1 MIGLSQYINESVES
15 NLSNFNKEI
24 ESLNN
29 KFTKYTFKLFDK
41 NGEHLFVHDKN
52 SKDWYSSLPD
62 KFVLDKW
69 TIKDIVRT
77 APKLSEAIYVA
88 VKTYE
93 LKDNQSRI
101 NGTIK
106 HYVCPVLTNQGMFF
120 NSDKECKKFIKVV
133 KSDLLPENREAKK
146 YKLTSMSL
154 KSFVDFLN
162 NETDKGEYYNY
173 EHVDVQFAKWE
184 S

>member
-1 MIGLSQYINESVES
+1 MIGLSQYINESVEA

-24 ESLNN
+24 ESLNK

-120 NSDKECKKFIKVV
+120 NSDKECKKFIKAV

-146 YKLTSMSL
+146 YKLVPMGL

-173 EHVDVQFAKWE
+173 EHLDTQFVKWE
-184 S
+184 

>member
-1 MIGLSQYINESVES
+1 MIEKLR
-15 NLSNFNKEI
+15 NLDN
-24 ESLNN
+24 
-29 KFTKYTFKLFDK
+29 
-41 NGEHLFVHDKN
+41 
-52 SKDWYSSLPD
+52 

-120 NSDKECKKFIKVV
+120 NSDKECKKFIKAV

-146 YKLTSMSL
+146 YKLTPMSL

-173 EHVDVQFAKWE
+173 EHLDTQFAKWE

>member
-1 MIGLSQYINESVES
+1 MIGLSQYINESVEA

-24 ESLNN
+24 ESLNK

-52 SKDWYSSLPD
+52 SKDWYSPLPD

-120 NSDKECKKFIKVV
+120 NSDKECKKFIKAV

-146 YKLTSMSL
+146 YKLAPMSL

-162 NETDKGEYYNY
+162 DETNKGEYYNY
-173 EHVDVQFAKWE
+173 KHLDTQFTKWE

>member
-1 MIGLSQYINESVES
+1 MIGLSQYVNESVES

-24 ESLNN
+24 ESLNK

-120 NSDKECKKFIKVV
+120 NSDKECKKFIKAV

-173 EHVDVQFAKWE
+173 EHLDTQFAKWE
-184 S
+184 

>member
-1 MIGLSQYINESVES
+1 MIGLSRYINESVEA

-24 ESLNN
+24 ESLNK

-69 TIKDIVRT
+69 AIKDIVRT
-77 APKLSEAIYVA
+77 APKLSEEIYVA

-120 NSDKECKKFIKVV
+120 NSDKECKKFIKAV

-162 NETDKGEYYNY
+162 DETDKGEYYNY
-173 EHVDVQFAKWE
+173 EHLDTQFAKWE
-184 S
+184 

>member
-1 MIGLSQYINESVES
+1 MIGLSQYINESVEA

-120 NSDKECKKFIKVV
+120 NSDKECKKFIKAV

-146 YKLTSMSL
+146 YKLAPMSL

-162 NETDKGEYYNY
+162 DETNKGEYYNY
-173 EHVDVQFAKWE
+173 KHLDTQFAKWE

>member
-1 MIGLSQYINESVES
+1 MIGLSQYINESVEA
-15 NLSNFNKEI
+15 NLSNFNNEI
-24 ESLNN
+24 ESLNK

-52 SKDWYSSLPD
+52 SKDWYSPLPD

-120 NSDKECKKFIKVV
+120 NSDKECKKFIKAV

-146 YKLTSMSL
+146 YKLTTMSL

-162 NETDKGEYYNY
+162 DETNKGEYYSY
-173 EHVDVQFAKWE
+173 KHLDTQFAKWE

>member
-1 MIGLSQYINESVES
+1 MIGLSQYINESIES

-24 ESLNN
+24 ESLNK

-120 NSDKECKKFIKVV
+120 NSDKECKKFIKAV

-146 YKLTSMSL
+146 YKLVPMSL

-162 NETDKGEYYNY
+162 DETNKGEYYNY
-173 EHVDVQFAKWE
+173 KHLDTQFTKWE

>member
-24 ESLNN
+24 ESLNK

-62 KFVLDKW
+62 KFILDKW

-120 NSDKECKKFIKVV
+120 NSDKECKKFIKAV

-146 YKLTSMSL
+146 YKLTPMSL

-162 NETDKGEYYNY
+162 DETNKGEYYNY
-173 EHVDVQFAKWE
+173 KHLDTQFTKWE

>member
-1 MIGLSQYINESVES
+1 MIGLSQYINESVEE

-24 ESLNN
+24 ESLNK

-101 NGTIK
+101 NCTIK

-146 YKLTSMSL
+146 YKLNSMSL

-173 EHVDVQFAKWE
+173 EHLDTQFAKWE
-184 S
+184 

>member
-24 ESLNN
+24 ENLNK

-62 KFVLDKW
+62 KFILDKW

-77 APKLSEAIYVA
+77 APKLSESIYVA

-146 YKLTSMSL
+146 YKLTPMSL

-162 NETDKGEYYNY
+162 DETDKGEYYNY
-173 EHVDVQFAKWE
+173 ENLDAQFAKWE

>member
-1 MIGLSQYINESVES
+1 MIGLSQYINESVEA

-24 ESLNN
+24 ESLNK

-120 NSDKECKKFIKVV
+120 NSDKECKKFIKAV

-173 EHVDVQFAKWE
+173 EHLDAQFAKWE

>member
-1 MIGLSQYINESVES
+1 MIGLSQYINESVEA
-15 NLSNFNKEI
+15 NLSNFNNEI
-24 ESLNN
+24 ESLNK

-52 SKDWYSSLPD
+52 SKDWYSSLPN

-120 NSDKECKKFIKVV
+120 NSDKECKKFIKAV

-154 KSFVDFLN
+154 KSFIDFLN

-173 EHVDVQFAKWE
+173 EHLDAQFAKWE
-184 S
+184 

>member
-24 ESLNN
+24 ENLNK

-62 KFVLDKW
+62 KFILDKW

-88 VKTYE
+88 IKTYE

-162 NETDKGEYYNY
+162 NKTDKGEYYNY
-173 EHVDVQFAKWE
+173 EHLDAQFAKWE

>member
-1 MIGLSQYINESVES
+1 MIGLSQYINESVKA

-24 ESLNN
+24 ESLNK

-52 SKDWYSSLPD
+52 SKDWYSPLPD

-120 NSDKECKKFIKVV
+120 NSDKECKKFIKAV

-146 YKLTSMSL
+146 YKLAPMSL
-154 KSFVDFLN
+154 KLFVDLLN
-162 NETDKGEYYNY
+162 NETNKGEYYKNI
-173 EHVDVQFAKWE
+173 HLDTQFTKWE

>member
-1 MIGLSQYINESVES
+1 MIGLSQYINESVEA

-24 ESLNN
+24 ESLNK

-77 APKLSEAIYVA
+77 APKLS
-88 VKTYE
+88 
-93 LKDNQSRI
+93 
-101 NGTIK
+101 
-106 HYVCPVLTNQGMFF
+106 
-120 NSDKECKKFIKVV
+120 
-133 KSDLLPENREAKK
+133 
-146 YKLTSMSL
+146 
-154 KSFVDFLN
+154 
-162 NETDKGEYYNY
+162 
-173 EHVDVQFAKWE
+173 
-184 S
+184 

>member
-24 ESLNN
+24 ESLNK

-62 KFVLDKW
+62 KFILDKW

-120 NSDKECKKFIKVV
+120 NSDKECKKFIKAV
-133 KSDLLPENREAKK
+133 KSNLLPENREAKK
-146 YKLTSMSL
+146 YKLAPMSL

-162 NETDKGEYYNY
+162 GETNKGEYYNY
-173 EHVDVQFAKWE
+173 KHLDTQFAKWE

>member
-24 ESLNN
+24 ESLNK

-69 TIKDIVRT
+69 AIKDIVRT

-120 NSDKECKKFIKVV
+120 NSDKECKKFIKAV

-146 YKLTSMSL
+146 YKLVPMSL

-173 EHVDVQFAKWE
+173 EHLDVQFAKWE
-184 S
+184 L

>member
-1 MIGLSQYINESVES
+1 MIGLSQYINESVEV

-24 ESLNN
+24 ESLNK
-29 KFTKYTFKLFDK
+29 KFTKYAFKLFDK

-120 NSDKECKKFIKVV
+120 NSDKECKKFIKAV
-133 KSDLLPENREAKK
+133 KSDLCQKIE
-146 YKLTSMSL
+146 KLR
-154 KSFVDFLN
+154 N
-162 NETDKGEYYNY
+162 IN
-173 EHVDVQFAKWE
+173 
-184 S
+184 

>member
-1 MIGLSQYINESVES
+1 MIGLSQYINESVEV

-24 ESLNN
+24 ESLNK

-77 APKLSEAIYVA
+77 APKLSEAIYIA
-88 VKTYE
+88 VKTNE

-120 NSDKECKKFIKVV
+120 NSDKECKKFIKSV

-146 YKLTSMSL
+146 YKLTPMSL

-173 EHVDVQFAKWE
+173 EHLDAQFAKWE
-184 S
+184 

>member
-24 ESLNN
+24 ESLNK

-120 NSDKECKKFIKVV
+120 NSDKECKKFIKAV

-162 NETDKGEYYNY
+162 NETNKGEYYNY
-173 EHVDVQFAKWE
+173 KHLDTQFAKWE

>member
-1 MIGLSQYINESVES
+1 MIGLSQYINESVEV

-24 ESLNN
+24 ESLNK

-120 NSDKECKKFIKVV
+120 NSDKECKKFIKAV

-146 YKLTSMSL
+146 YKLVPMSL

-162 NETDKGEYYNY
+162 NETDKGGYYNY
-173 EHVDVQFAKWE
+173 EHLDAQFAKWE
-184 S
+184 

>member
-24 ESLNN
+24 ESLNK

-62 KFVLDKW
+62 KFILDKW

-120 NSDKECKKFIKVV
+120 NSDKECKKFIKAV

-146 YKLTSMSL
+146 YKLVPMSF

-173 EHVDVQFAKWE
+173 EHLDVQFAKWE

>member
-1 MIGLSQYINESVES
+1 MIGLSRYINESVEA

-24 ESLNN
+24 ESLNK

-69 TIKDIVRT
+69 AIKDIVRT
-77 APKLSEAIYVA
+77 APKLSEEIYVA

-120 NSDKECKKFIKVV
+120 NSDKECKKFIKAV

-162 NETDKGEYYNY
+162 DETNKGEYYNY
-173 EHVDVQFAKWE
+173 KHLDTQFAKWE

>member
-24 ESLNN
+24 ENLNK

-106 HYVCPVLTNQGMFF
+106 YCARPVLTNQGMFF
-120 NSDKECKKFIKVV
+120 NSDKECKKFIKAV
-133 KSDLLPENREAKK
+133 KSNLLPENREAKK
-146 YKLTSMSL
+146 YKLVPMSL

-162 NETDKGEYYNY
+162 DETYKSEYYNY
-173 EHVDVQFAKWE
+173 EHLDAQFAKWE
-184 S
+184 

>member
-1 MIGLSQYINESVES
+1 MIGLSQYINESVEA

-24 ESLNN
+24 ESLNK

-106 HYVCPVLTNQGMFF
+106 YCARPVLTNQGMFF
-120 NSDKECKKFIKVV
+120 NSDKECKKFIKAV

-173 EHVDVQFAKWE
+173 EHLDTQFAKLE

>member
-1 MIGLSQYINESVES
+1 MIGLSQYINESVEV

-24 ESLNN
+24 ESLNK

-41 NGEHLFVHDKN
+41 NGGHLFVHDKN

-93 LKDNQSRI
+93 LKDNQSKI

-106 HYVCPVLTNQGMFF
+106 HYVCPVFTNQGMFF
-120 NSDKECKKFIKVV
+120 NSDKECKKFIKAV

-146 YKLTSMSL
+146 YKLVSMSL
-154 KSFVDFLN
+154 KSFVVF
-162 NETDKGEYYNY
+162 
-173 EHVDVQFAKWE
+173 
-184 S
+184 

>member
-1 MIGLSQYINESVES
+1 MIGLSQYVNESTEV
-15 NLSNFNKEI
+15 NLSDFNKEI

-52 SKDWYSSLPD
+52 SKDWYSPLPD

-77 APKLSEAIYVA
+77 APKLSEAIYVV

-93 LKDNQSRI
+93 LKDNQSRV

-106 HYVCPVLTNQGMFF
+106 YYVRPVLTNQGMFF
-120 NSDKECKKFIKVV
+120 NSVKECKKFIKSV

-146 YKLTSMSL
+146 YKLVPMSL

-162 NETDKGEYYNY
+162 NETNKGEYYSY
-173 EHVDVQFAKWE
+173 EHLDTQFAKWE

>member
-1 MIGLSQYINESVES
+1 MIGLSQYINESVEA

-24 ESLNN
+24 ESLNK
-29 KFTKYTFKLFDK
+29 KFTKYTFRLFDK

-106 HYVCPVLTNQGMFF
+106 YYACPVLTNQGMFF
-120 NSDKECKKFIKVV
+120 NSDKECKKFIKAV

-154 KSFVDFLN
+154 KSFVDFF
-162 NETDKGEYYNY
+162 G
-173 EHVDVQFAKWE
+173 
-184 S
+184 

>member
-24 ESLNN
+24 ENLNK

-106 HYVCPVLTNQGMFF
+106 YCARPVLTNQGMFF
-120 NSDKECKKFIKVV
+120 NSDKECKKFIKAV

-146 YKLTSMSL
+146 YKLAPMSL

-162 NETDKGEYYNY
+162 DETNKGEYYNY
-173 EHVDVQFAKWE
+173 KHLDTQFTKWE

>member
-1 MIGLSQYINESVES
+1 MIGLSQYINESVEV

-24 ESLNN
+24 ESLNK

-52 SKDWYSSLPD
+52 SKDWYSSLLD

-120 NSDKECKKFIKVV
+120 NSDKECKKFIKSV
-133 KSDLLPENREAKK
+133 KSYLLPENREAKK
-146 YKLTSMSL
+146 YKLTSMNL

-162 NETDKGEYYNY
+162 DETDKGEYYNY
-173 EHVDVQFAKWE
+173 EHLDTQFAKWE
-184 S
+184 

>member
-1 MIGLSQYINESVES
+1 MIGLSQYINESVEA

-24 ESLNN
+24 ESLNK

-120 NSDKECKKFIKVV
+120 NSDKECKKFIKLV

-146 YKLTSMSL
+146 YKLVPMSL

-173 EHVDVQFAKWE
+173 EHLDAQFAKWE
-184 S
+184 

>member
-1 MIGLSQYINESVES
+1 MIGLSQYINESVEA

-24 ESLNN
+24 ESLNK

-52 SKDWYSSLPD
+52 SKDWYSPLPD

-77 APKLSEAIYVA
+77 APKLSEEIYVA

-101 NGTIK
+101 NGIIK
-106 HYVCPVLTNQGMFF
+106 YCARPVLTNQGMFF
-120 NSDKECKKFIKVV
+120 NSDKECKKFIKAV
-133 KSDLLPENREAKK
+133 KSNLLPENREAKK
-146 YKLTSMSL
+146 YKLAPMSL

-162 NETDKGEYYNY
+162 DETNKGEYYNY
-173 EHVDVQFAKWE
+173 KHLDTQFTKLE